1 MNNILIIFN
10 VLVSMMALLLYM
22 MEVKEAKIRRE
33 KVRRARTKTKVL
45 PTKRVNTNKYDLVVK
60 DSVEK
65 VVLGSPK
72 EENPKEESIR
82 EAINRVSM
90 KDNVISTMRKP
101 LTINQMTKLIEA
113 NADRLTK
120 SQYYTLQVAYGLI
133 DVPFEVNLKDSL
145 QWVCEQL
152 GLISVVEDESYL
164 RLDYAFDNK
173 QACNL

>member
-1 MNNILIIFN
+1 MNNALIIFN

-22 MEVKEAKIRRE
+22 MEVKEARIRRE

-45 PTKRVNTNKYDLVVK
+45 AKKRVNTNKYDLVVK

-65 VVLGSPK
+65 VVLGS
-72 EENPKEESIR
+72 PKEESIR

-101 LTINQMTKLIEA
+101 LTMNQMVRLIEA

-145 QWVCEQL
+145 QWVC
-152 GLISVVEDESYL
+152 V
-164 RLDYAFDNK
+164 
-173 QACNL
+173 

>member
-45 PTKRVNTNKYDLVVK
+45 LTKRVNTNKYDLVVK

-72 EENPKEESIR
+72 EESIR
-82 EAINRVSM
+82 EAINRVPK

-101 LTINQMTKLIEA
+101 LTINQMSKLIEA

>member
-1 MNNILIIFN
+1 MNNVLIIFN

-22 MEVKEAKIRRE
+22 IEVKEARIRRE
-33 KVRRARTKTKVL
+33 KVRRAKTKTRVL

-72 EENPKEESIR
+72 EESIR
-82 EAINRVSM
+82 EAINRVAK
-90 KDNVISTMRKP
+90 KDNVISTMKKP
-101 LTINQMTKLIEA
+101 LTINQMVKLIEA

-173 QACNL
+173 QICNL

>member
-1 MNNILIIFN
+1 MNNVLIIFN

-22 MEVKEAKIRRE
+22 IEVKEARIRRE
-33 KVRRARTKTKVL
+33 KVRRAKTKTRVL

-72 EENPKEESIR
+72 EESIR
-82 EAINRVSM
+82 EVINRVPK
-90 KDNVISTMRKP
+90 KDNVISTMKKP
-101 LTINQMTKLIEA
+101 LTINQMVKLIEA

-173 QACNL
+173 QICNL

>member
-1 MNNILIIFN
+1 MNNALIIFN

-72 EENPKEESIR
+72 EESIR
-82 EAINRVSM
+82 EAINRVPK

-101 LTINQMTKLIEA
+101 LTINQMSKLIEA

>member
-33 KVRRARTKTKVL
+33 KVRRARAKTKVL
-45 PTKRVNTNKYDLVVK
+45 PTKKVNTNKYDLVVK

-72 EENPKEESIR
+72 EESIR
-82 EAINRVSM
+82 EAINRVSV
-90 KDNVISTMRKP
+90 KDNVISTMKKP
-101 LTINQMTKLIEA
+101 LTINQMAKLIEA

-164 RLDYAFDNK
+164 KLDYAFDNK
-173 QACNL
+173 QVVCNL

>member
-45 PTKRVNTNKYDLVVK
+45 PTKKVNTNKYDLIVK

-72 EENPKEESIR
+72 EESIR
-82 EAINRVSM
+82 EAINRVPK

-101 LTINQMTKLIEA
+101 LTINQMSKLIEA

>member
-45 PTKRVNTNKYDLVVK
+45 PTKKVNTNKYDLVVK

-65 VVLGSPK
+65 VVLGSS
-72 EENPKEESIR
+72 KEESIR
-82 EAINRVSM
+82 EAINRVPK

-101 LTINQMTKLIEA
+101 LTINQMSKLIEA

>member
-1 MNNILIIFN
+1 MNNVLIIFN
-10 VLVSMMALLLYM
+10 VLASMMALLLYIM
-22 MEVKEAKIRRE
+22 EAKEIRTRRE
-33 KVRRARTKTKVL
+33 KVRRAKTKTRVL
-45 PTKRVNTNKYDLVVK
+45 PTKKINTNKYDLVVK

-72 EENPKEESIR
+72 EESIR
-82 EAINRVSM
+82 EAINRVSK
-90 KDNVISTMRKP
+90 KDNVISTMKKP
-101 LTINQMTKLIEA
+101 LTINQMVKLIEA

-173 QACNL
+173 QVCNL

>member
-1 MNNILIIFN
+1 MNNALIIFN

-45 PTKRVNTNKYDLVVK
+45 PKKRVNTNKYDLVVK

-65 VVLGSPK
+65 VVLGS
-72 EENPKEESIR
+72 PKEESIR

-101 LTINQMTKLIEA
+101 LTINQMVKLIEA

>member
-45 PTKRVNTNKYDLVVK
+45 PTKKVNTNKYDLVVK

-72 EENPKEESIR
+72 EESIR
-82 EAINRVSM
+82 EAINRVSV

-101 LTINQMTKLIEA
+101 LTINQMSKLIEA

>member
-45 PTKRVNTNKYDLVVK
+45 PTKKVNTNKYDLVVK

-72 EENPKEESIR
+72 EESIR
-82 EAINRVSM
+82 EAINRVPV

-101 LTINQMTKLIEA
+101 LTINQMSKLIEA

-133 DVPFEVNLKDSL
+133 DVQIGRASCRERV
-145 QWVCEQL
+145 
-152 GLISVVEDESYL
+152 
-164 RLDYAFDNK
+164 
-173 QACNL
+173 

>member
-33 KVRRARTKTKVL
+33 KVRRARAKTKVL

-65 VVLGSPK
+65 VVLGSP
-72 EENPKEESIR
+72 EESIK
-82 EAINRVSM
+82 ESINRVSM
-90 KDNVISTMRKP
+90 KDNVISTMKKP
-101 LTINQMTKLIEA
+101 LTINQMSKLIEA

-152 GLISVVEDESYL
+152 GLVSIIEDESYL

>member
-33 KVRRARTKTKVL
+33 KVRRARAKTKVL
-45 PTKRVNTNKYDLVVK
+45 PTKKVNTNKYDLVVK

-72 EENPKEESIR
+72 EESIR
-82 EAINRVSM
+82 EAINRVPK

-101 LTINQMTKLIEA
+101 LTINQMSKLIEA

-164 RLDYAFDNK
+164 KLDYAFDNK

>member
-1 MNNILIIFN
+1 MNNALIIFN

-22 MEVKEAKIRRE
+22 MEVKEARIRRE

-45 PTKRVNTNKYDLVVK
+45 PKKRVNTNKYDLVVK

-65 VVLGSPK
+65 VVLGS
-72 EENPKEESIR
+72 PKEESIR

-101 LTINQMTKLIEA
+101 LTMNQMVRLIEA

>member
-45 PTKRVNTNKYDLVVK
+45 PTKKVNTNKYDLVVK

-72 EENPKEESIR
+72 EESIR
-82 EAINRVSM
+82 EAINRVPK

-101 LTINQMTKLIEA
+101 LTINQMSKLIEA

-152 GLISVVEDESYL
+152 GLIFVVEDESYL

>member
-45 PTKRVNTNKYDLVVK
+45 PTKKVNTNKYDLVVK

-72 EENPKEESIR
+72 EESIR
-82 EAINRVSM
+82 EAINRVPV
-90 KDNVISTMRKP
+90 KDNVISTTRKP
-101 LTINQMTKLIEA
+101 LTMNQMVKLIEA

>member
-1 MNNILIIFN
+1 MNNVLIIFN

-22 MEVKEAKIRRE
+22 IEVKEAKIRRE
-33 KVRRARTKTKVL
+33 KVRRAKTKTRVL

-72 EENPKEESIR
+72 EESIR
-82 EAINRVSM
+82 EAINRIPK
-90 KDNVISTMRKP
+90 KDNVISTMKKP
-101 LTINQMTKLIEA
+101 LTINQMVKLIEA

-173 QACNL
+173 QICNL

>member
-45 PTKRVNTNKYDLVVK
+45 PTKKVNTNKYDLVVK

-72 EENPKEESIR
+72 EESIR
-82 EAINRVSM
+82 EAINRVSV
-90 KDNVISTMRKP
+90 KDNVISTMKKP
-101 LTINQMTKLIEA
+101 LTINQMAKLIEA

-164 RLDYAFDNK
+164 KLDYAFDNK
-173 QACNL
+173 QVVCNL

>member
-72 EENPKEESIR
+72 EESIR

-101 LTINQMTKLIEA
+101 LTINQMSKLIEA

>member
-72 EENPKEESIR
+72 EESIR
-82 EAINRVSM
+82 EAINRVPK

-101 LTINQMTKLIEA
+101 LTINQMSKLIEA

-152 GLISVVEDESYL
+152 GLVSIIEDESYL

>member
-1 MNNILIIFN
+1 MNNALIIFN

-22 MEVKEAKIRRE
+22 MEVKEARIRRE

-45 PTKRVNTNKYDLVVK
+45 PKKRVNTNKYDLVVK
-60 DSVEK
+60 DSVKK
-65 VVLGSPK
+65 VVLGS
-72 EENPKEESIR
+72 PKEESIR

-101 LTINQMTKLIEA
+101 LTMNQMVRLIEA

-152 GLISVVEDESYL
+152 GLVSIIEDESYL

>member
-72 EENPKEESIR
+72 EESIK
-82 EAINRVSM
+82 EAINRVSK

-101 LTINQMTKLIEA
+101 LTINQMSKLIEA

>member
-72 EENPKEESIR
+72 EESIR
-82 EAINRVSM
+82 EAINRVPV
-90 KDNVISTMRKP
+90 KDNVISTTRKP
-101 LTINQMTKLIEA
+101 LTMNQMVKLIEA

-152 GLISVVEDESYL
+152 GLVSIIEDESYL

-173 QACNL
+173 QVVCNL

>member
-1 MNNILIIFN
+1 MNNVLIIFN
-10 VLVSMMALLLYM
+10 VLASMMALLLYM
-22 MEVKEAKIRRE
+22 MEVKEARIRRE
-33 KVRRARTKTKVL
+33 KVRRAKTKTKVL

-72 EENPKEESIR
+72 EDSIR

-90 KDNVISTMRKP
+90 KDNVISTMKKP
-101 LTINQMTKLIEA
+101 LTINQMVKLIEA
-113 NADRLTK
+113 NANRLTK

-173 QACNL
+173 QIACNL

>member
-45 PTKRVNTNKYDLVVK
+45 PTKKVNTNKYDLVVK

-72 EENPKEESIR
+72 EESIR
-82 EAINRVSM
+82 EAINRVPV
-90 KDNVISTMRKP
+90 KDNVISTMKKP
-101 LTINQMTKLIEA
+101 LTINQMAKLIEA

-173 QACNL
+173 QVCNL

>member
-10 VLVSMMALLLYM
+10 VLVSMMALLLYI

-33 KVRRARTKTKVL
+33 KVRKARTKTKVL
-45 PTKRVNTNKYDLVVK
+45 PTKKVNTNKYDLVVK

-72 EENPKEESIR
+72 EESIR
-82 EAINRVSM
+82 EAINRVPV

-101 LTINQMTKLIEA
+101 LTMNQMVKLIEA

-164 RLDYAFDNK
+164 KLDYAFDNK
-173 QACNL
+173 QVVCNL

>member
-1 MNNILIIFN
+1 MNNALIIFN

-72 EENPKEESIR
+72 EESIR

-101 LTINQMTKLIEA
+101 LTINQMSKLIEA

-152 GLISVVEDESYL
+152 GLVSIIEDESYL

>member
-45 PTKRVNTNKYDLVVK
+45 PTKKVNTNKYDLVVK

-72 EENPKEESIR
+72 EESIR
-82 EAINRVSM
+82 EAINRVPM

-101 LTINQMTKLIEA
+101 LTMNQMVKLIEA

>member
-45 PTKRVNTNKYDLVVK
+45 PTKKVNTNKYDLVVK

-72 EENPKEESIR
+72 EESIR
-82 EAINRVSM
+82 EAINRVP
-90 KDNVISTMRKP
+90 KKENVISTMRKP
-101 LTINQMTKLIEA
+101 LTINQMSKLIEA

>member
-1 MNNILIIFN
+1 MNNALIIFN

-22 MEVKEAKIRRE
+22 MEVKEARIRRE

-45 PTKRVNTNKYDLVVK
+45 PKKRVNTNKYDLVVK

-72 EENPKEESIR
+72 EESIR
-82 EAINRVSM
+82 EAINRVPK

-101 LTINQMTKLIEA
+101 LTINQMSKLIEA

-164 RLDYAFDNK
+164 KLDYAFDNK